1 MPVITAQMRQI
12 LSPMKKSVQVL
23 RRMADGDPTSTSDF
37 LSAQFQNPGDILS
50 VLLLL
55 GHEVVHKAIAQLA
68 GAGPLTP
75 VAFSYGWVAYAATAL
90 LAAFSDGKLMPST
103 DTQEPLIISPTT
115 GHHRTTRNWVI
126 SRLLRDL
133 EYSFDASTK
142 NEASHPDPNSTEEV
156 NLAPGQTRWEPL
168 RVSVFEVDKTREP
181 GVPIRDWI
189 WFCGV
194 GVILVQLVVSTVP
207 WIRDGEWGPFIV
219 TGAGTVLALIS
230 GSLPQFRKEKW
241 ACPRDGGDAVILTRG
256 NGSRHAVLILRSK
269 VSPSKSSEPTTDVSR
284 GLDFEIL
291 AEGSRPQFKR
301 NRNANWETIRP
312 SGITRGAVAVQAF
325 FWVLLLICT
334 SGLKENTWYLLG
346 IGLLGS
352 IQNVI
357 AASAIREPGT
367 YGVHLNFKEK
377 ITGRSVREI
386 LKATEE
392 KYEFAGLSLVDIFF
406 PGSMRVKDSA
416 EIAFWREVQD
426 KRNGENAFGH
436 RIDSLPP

>member
-90 LAAFSDGKLMPST
+90 LAAFS
-103 DTQEPLIISPTT
+103 
-115 GHHRTTRNWVI
+115 
-126 SRLLRDL
+126 
-133 EYSFDASTK
+133 EYSFDASTE
-142 NEASHPDPNSTEEV
+142 NETSHPDPNSTEEV

>member
-1 MPVITAQMRQI
+1 
-12 LSPMKKSVQVL
+12 
-23 RRMADGDPTSTSDF
+23 
-37 LSAQFQNPGDILS
+37 
-50 VLLLL
+50 
-55 GHEVVHKAIAQLA
+55 
-68 GAGPLTP
+68 
-75 VAFSYGWVAYAATAL
+75 
-90 LAAFSDGKLMPST
+90 MPST

-133 EYSFDASTK
+133 EYSFDASTE
-142 NEASHPDPNSTEEV
+142 NEASHPDPDSTEEV
-156 NLAPGQTRWEPL
+156 KLAPGQTRWEPL
-168 RVSVFEVDKTREP
+168 RVSVFEVDKSREP

-189 WFCGV
+189 WFCGI

-230 GSLPQFRKEKW
+230 GSLSQFRKEKW

-291 AEGSRPQFKR
+291 AEGSH
-301 NRNANWETIRP
+301 
-312 SGITRGAVAVQAF
+312 
-325 FWVLLLICT
+325 
-334 SGLKENTWYLLG
+334 LLG

-367 YGVHLNFKEK
+367 YGVHLKFKEK
-377 ITGRSVREI
+377 ITGGSVREI

-406 PGSMRVKDSA
+406 PGSMRVKKDD

-426 KRNGENAFGH
+426 KRNSENAFGH
-436 RIDSLPP
+436 RIDSLPRAT

>member
-1 MPVITAQMRQI
+1 MQIIRVELYGLALRKPRIDLTLVSYETTKFDWIAFGTKAPAPATKANYGLQAKILNASYHRADATNFITDEKIGA
-12 LSPMKKSVQVL
+12 S
-23 RRMADGDPTSTSDF
+23 
-37 LSAQFQNPGDILS
+37 
-50 VLLLL
+50 
-55 GHEVVHKAIAQLA
+55 HEVVHKAIAQLA

-75 VAFSYGWVAYAATAL
+75 VAFS
-90 LAAFSDGKLMPST
+90 
-103 DTQEPLIISPTT
+103 
-115 GHHRTTRNWVI
+115 TTRNWVI

-133 EYSFDASTK
+133 EYSFDASTE
-142 NEASHPDPNSTEEV
+142 NEASHPDPDSTEEV
-156 NLAPGQTRWEPL
+156 KLAPGQTRWEPL
-168 RVSVFEVDKTREP
+168 RVSVFEVDKSREP

-189 WFCGV
+189 WFCGI

-230 GSLPQFRKEKW
+230 GSLSQFRKEKW

-291 AEGSRPQFKR
+291 AEGSH
-301 NRNANWETIRP
+301 
-312 SGITRGAVAVQAF
+312 
-325 FWVLLLICT
+325 
-334 SGLKENTWYLLG
+334 LLG

-367 YGVHLNFKEK
+367 YGVHLKFKEK
-377 ITGRSVREI
+377 ITGGSVREI

-406 PGSMRVKDSA
+406 PGSMRVKKDD

-426 KRNGENAFGH
+426 KRNSENAFGH
-436 RIDSLPP
+436 RIDSLPRAT